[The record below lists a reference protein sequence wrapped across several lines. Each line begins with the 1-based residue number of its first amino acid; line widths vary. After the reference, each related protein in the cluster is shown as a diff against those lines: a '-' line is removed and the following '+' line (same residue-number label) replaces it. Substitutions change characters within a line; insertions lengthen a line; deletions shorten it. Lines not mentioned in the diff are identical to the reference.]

1 MKDIL
6 VEWRKYLK
14 EGSED
19 LQIDPKIVALVRQNQ
34 DMYNDFLELGLV
46 SEEMSHENFI
56 SHISN
61 LMQLSSLEA
70 ADSIKEV
77 VETEEIKTKKD
88 LIRRIQSSNDFKSM
102 EDFDKI
108 LDDSKKSSCRC
119 ETNPIC
125 CIEGLGGRAELEQE
139 FRDLKNNV
147 ITILNHYIDI
157 ASKDL
162 PSGEDASD
170 FIRRTCDLNVEL
182 GFMPKTEYDKCLIY
196 LKRNPNKCP
205 DYMNKDPKSGECLPF
220 IDKETAEKLSKQAII
235 GGMQFFARIKRTCD
249 TAVKAGLIPEQEYS
263 KCFAFKTKYPN
274 KCPSKMKMKNG
285 ECVIEAPWAAP
296 SSMRN

>member
-6 VEWRKYLK
+6 TEWRKYLK
-14 EGSED
+14 EGNED
-19 LQIDPKIVALVRQNQ
+19 LQIDPKIIALGQQNH

-70 ADSIKEV
+70 AESIKEV
-77 VETEEIKTKKD
+77 IETEKIKTKKD
-88 LIRRIQSSNDFKSM
+88 LIQRIQSSNDFKSM

-125 CIEGLGGRAELEQE
+125 CIEGLGGRAELEQK
-139 FRDLKNNV
+139 FRDLKSNV
-147 ITILNHYIDI
+147 ITILNYYIDI

-220 IDKETAEKLSKQAII
+220 IDKETAEKFSKEATI
-235 GGMQFFARIKRTCD
+235 GGMQFFAKIKRTCD
-249 TAVKAGLIPEQEYS
+249 TALRYKLFPEEEYP
-263 KCFAFKTKYPN
+263 KCFAFKTKYP
-274 KCPSKMKMKNG
+274 KRCPSKMIMKNG
-285 ECVIEAPWAAP
+285 ECVIDIPWAAP
-296 SSMRN
+296 SSVRN